1 MGTMS
6 TREQTLR
13 REAIRRRL
21 NGEHRRD
28 ICRDLGRS
36 TRWFNKWWALF
47 QRDPYTDFHDRSRA
61 PRRVA
66 AVTSPRLENLVVAL
80 RRHFEAAPY
89 GLIGARAIQGQLEEW
104 HVQPLPSEATIQR
117 ILARQA
123 LTHPVGAATD
133 AAYYPWLPLEEL
145 QAVQATDIIS
155 KHLWGGLE
163 IQHFHTLDL
172 VTHAAVLSQ
181 HLDKTSPTTC
191 THLLRAWA
199 RLGLPLIHQFDNEG
213 AFCGGHTHPR
223 VIGRVV
229 RLCLWCGVEAFFTP
243 LYDPKR
249 NHQIETFHALWCQA
263 FWSRQTFTSLPHVRR
278 AVRGFSHWYHYHYRP
293 PSLRGKTPAQMG
305 AGRTGLRLT
314 PDLRR
319 LIPDCS
325 LERVPLTTGRFHI
338 MRKVD
343 AGGYVAVLNERWLV
357 GRQWTGG
364 YVRATVDTARQ
375 TLTLSHK
382 ASEAADWKLLK
393 TRTFRLTES
402 VHELLPQFKR
412 NRARCHDYL
421 PG

>member
-1 MGTMS
+1 MS
-6 TREQTLR
+6 TREQALR

-21 NGEHRRD
+21 SGERRKE
-28 ICRDLGRS
+28 ICHDLERS
-36 TRWFNKWWALF
+36 TRWFNKWWAVF
-47 QRDPYTDFHDRSRA
+47 QRDPYTEFCDRPRA
-61 PRRVA
+61 PLHV
-66 AVTSPRLENLVVAL
+66 VTTFPPEIDPLVVTL
-80 RRHFEAAPY
+80 RHHLEASPY
-89 GLIGARAIQGQLEEW
+89 GLMGARAIQGKLRELKV
-104 HVQPLPSEATIQR
+104 HPLPSEATIQR
-117 ILARQA
+117 ILARQG
-123 LTHPVGAATD
+123 LTHPVGTAT
-133 AAYYPWLPLEEL
+133 ATVYYPWLPLEAL

-155 KHLWGGLE
+155 KHLRGGLE

-181 HLDKTSPTTC
+181 HLDKTSTTTC
-191 THLLRAWA
+191 QHLVRAWA

-293 PSLRGKTPAQMG
+293 PGLAGKTPAQMRSDLRG
-305 AGRTGLRLT
+305 PRLT

-319 LIPDCS
+319 TLPDFATAR
-325 LERVPLTTGRFHI
+325 LPLTEGRFHL

-343 AGGYVAVLNERWLV
+343 GGGYVEFLNERWLV
-357 GRQWTGG
+357 GRQWTGE